1 MKITVI
7 FGHGLNAWC
16 CEVAPE
22 TAACELYT
30 AFCSG
35 SENDL
40 DFVELRFNNKEIQF
54 DEQPLY
60 AYGIRHNDIIY
71 AKIHEN
77 AELPNFND
85 VGLALIQACKA
96 DVSKRRQYT
105 NTWREMDEAI
115 GCNDVATVSQLLEA
129 DFMRTKAEKE
139 KYVQAVRDPTT
150 ETNAKLLDAYQKQ
163 QRIDESLEQ
172 CMDENPEMFG
182 KVSMLYVNVIINQ
195 RRVKAFVDS
204 GAQMTI
210 ISRAYADR
218 CGLGDLLDTRFSGTA
233 TGVGVQRVLGRIHR
247 CAIQIEGAELNT
259 AVAGQFNKLILL
271 LLT

>member
-1 MKITVI
+1 MIKVTVI
-7 FGHGLNAWC
+7 FGHGLNSWC
-16 CEVAPE
+16 CEVSEEA
-22 TAACELYT
+22 AACELYN

-35 SENDL
+35 SDNEL
-40 DFVELRFNNKEIQF
+40 DFVELRFNNEEIIY

-60 AYGIRHNDIIY
+60 SYGIRHNDIIY

-77 AELPNFND
+77 TEMPDFD
-85 VGLALIQACKA
+85 EVGLALIQACKA
-96 DVSKRRQYT
+96 DLSKRRQYT

-115 GCNDVATVSQLLEA
+115 GRNDVSTVSRLLEA
-129 DFMRTKAEKE
+129 DFMRTKAEKDQ
-139 KYVQAVRDPTT
+139 YIQAVRDPTT
-150 ETNAKLLDAYQKQ
+150 LGNAKLLDDYRKQ

-182 KVSMLYVNVIINQ
+182 KVAMLYVNVIINQ

-247 CAIQIEGAELNT
+247 CAIQIGGAEFNT
-259 AVAGQFNKLILL
+259 AVAGKC
-271 LLT
+271 